1 MKRTAFWYF
10 ESELLLENLE
20 VVIKKLQRNFEF
32 LKFAYIEALLSNN
45 FDLLLTINFDNNF
58 HLLSEYVTE
67 LLFMQWNNGTWK

>member
-1 MKRTAFWYF
+1 MKRTSFWYF
-10 ESELLLENLE
+10 ESELLFENLE
-20 VVIKKLQRNFEF
+20 VAIKKLQYNFDF

-58 HLLSEYVTE
+58 HLLSEYVIE

>member
-10 ESELLLENLE
+10 ESELLFQNSE
-20 VVIKKLQRNFEF
+20 VAIKKLQRNFDF

-58 HLLSEYVTE
+58 HLLSEYVIE

>member
-1 MKRTAFWYF
+1 MKRTPFWYF
-10 ESELLLENLE
+10 ESELLFENWE
-20 VVIKKLQRNFEF
+20 VAIKKLQRNFDF

-58 HLLSEYVTE
+58 HLLSEYFIE

>member
-58 HLLSEYVTE
+58 HLLSEYVIE

>member
-67 LLFMQWNNGTWK
+67 LLFMQ